1 MIEEISHMTAIV
13 VEENQENAP
22 FFPSELTK
30 KIGWLELGNKQK
42 KADVG
47 ILVQSKLTL
56 TNGQIRNKLAIVN
69 HFP

>member
-42 KADVG
+42 KPTLAF
-47 ILVQSKLTL
+47 LYSQS
-56 TNGQIRNKLAIVN
+56 
-69 HFP
+69 

>member
-42 KADVG
+42 KAT
-47 ILVQSKLTL
+47 LAFLYSQS
-56 TNGQIRNKLAIVN
+56 
-69 HFP
+69 